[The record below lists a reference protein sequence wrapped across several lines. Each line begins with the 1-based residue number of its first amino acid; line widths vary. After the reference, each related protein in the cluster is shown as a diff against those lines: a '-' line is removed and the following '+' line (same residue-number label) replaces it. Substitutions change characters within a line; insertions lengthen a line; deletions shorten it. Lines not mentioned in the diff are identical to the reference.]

1 VSCKF
6 QLISSD
12 VQYLRNQA
20 KESIKEYAT
29 EYLPEQYQISLTALD
44 SIIKRA
50 FDIMETATQI
60 RGY

>member
-1 VSCKF
+1 
-6 QLISSD
+6 
-12 VQYLRNQA
+12 VQYLRNQV